1 MSKTINIL
9 HPTPNPPKNGI
20 AIVPC
25 GLYCNT
31 ALQKARSGDLVE
43 FWQEWRHEKRRI
55 VQITKFRINTPEFTF
70 MLRFIYGERM
80 TIAKLMERWE
90 SLAVVEGY
98 GKEGFDREQC
108 LILQVEEVK
117 EEGE

>member
-1 MSKTINIL
+1 MAKPINIL

-25 GLYCNT
+25 GLYCNRE
-31 ALQKARSGDLVE
+31 LQNAKIGQIVE

-70 MLRFIYGERM
+70 MLRCVYGERM
-80 TIAKLMERWE
+80 TIAKLFERWE
-90 SLAVVEGY
+90 AECINEGI
-98 GKEGFDREQC
+98 GRDGFDRDFAL
-108 LILQVEEVK
+108 LIEVAQVEED
-117 EEGE
+117 

>member
-1 MSKTINIL
+1 MSKPINIL

-43 FWQEWRHEKRRI
+43 FWQDWRHEKRRI
-55 VQITKFRINTPEFTF
+55 VQITKFRIKSPEFTF
-70 MLRFIYGERM
+70 MLRYVYGEGM
-80 TIAKLMERWE
+80 TIAKLLEQWE
-90 SLAVVEGY
+90 AECINEGIGSSGFSRDEALVVEVSNL
-98 GKEGFDREQC
+98 E
-108 LILQVEEVK
+108 
-117 EEGE
+117 

>member
-1 MSKTINIL
+1 MAKPINIL
-9 HPTPNPPKNGI
+9 HPTPKPPKNGI

-31 ALQKARSGDLVE
+31 ALQKAHNGDLVE

-70 MLRFIYGERM
+70 MLRCIYGERM
-80 TIAKLMERWE
+80 TIAKLFEQWE

-98 GKEGFDREQC
+98 GKEGFSRDEA
-108 LILQVEEVK
+108 LVVEVSNLE
-117 EEGE
+117 

>member
-1 MSKTINIL
+1 MAKPINIL
-9 HPTPNPPKNGI
+9 HPIPKPSNSGI

-55 VQITKFRINTPEFTF
+55 VQITKFRIKSPEFTF
-70 MLRFIYGERM
+70 MLRYVYGEGM
-80 TIAKLMERWE
+80 TIAKLLEQWE
-90 SLAVVEGY
+90 AECINEGIGSSGFLRDEALVVEVSNL
-98 GKEGFDREQC
+98 E
-108 LILQVEEVK
+108 
-117 EEGE
+117 

>member
-1 MSKTINIL
+1 MAKPINIL
-9 HPTPNPPKNGI
+9 HPIPKPSNSGI

-70 MLRFIYGERM
+70 MLRCIYGERM
-80 TIAKLMERWE
+80 TIAKLFEQWE
-90 SLAVVEGY
+90 AECINEGL
-98 GKEGFDREQC
+98 GASAFDREQC

-117 EEGE
+117 VEE

>member
-1 MSKTINIL
+1 MSRPINIL
-9 HPTPNPPKNGI
+9 HPIPKPSNSGI

-31 ALQKARSGDLVE
+31 ALQKVRSGDLVE

-70 MLRFIYGERM
+70 MLRCIYGERM
-80 TIAKLMERWE
+80 TISKLFEQWE
-90 SLAVVEGY
+90 AECINEGIGSDGFSRDEALVVEVSNL
-98 GKEGFDREQC
+98 E
-108 LILQVEEVK
+108 
-117 EEGE
+117 

>member
-1 MSKTINIL
+1 MMGKPINIL
-9 HPTPNPPKNGI
+9 HPIPKPSNSGI

-43 FWQEWRHEKRRI
+43 FWQDWRHEKRRI

-70 MLRFIYGERM
+70 MLRCVYGERM
-80 TIAKLMERWE
+80 TIAKLFEQWE
-90 SLAVVEGY
+90 AECINEGIGSAGFSRDEALVVEVSNL
-98 GKEGFDREQC
+98 E
-108 LILQVEEVK
+108 
-117 EEGE
+117 

>member
-1 MSKTINIL
+1 MSKPINIL

-31 ALQKARSGDLVE
+31 ALQKARNGDLVE

-55 VQITKFRINTPEFTF
+55 VQITKFRINTPAFTF
-70 MLRFIYGERM
+70 MLRCVYGERM
-80 TIAKLMERWE
+80 TIAKLFEQWE
-90 SLAVVEGY
+90 AWAVVEGI
-98 GKEGFDREQC
+98 GKDGFDRESC
-108 LILQVEEVK
+108 IVIEVSK
-117 EEGE
+117 DDPSE

>member
-1 MSKTINIL
+1 MAKPINIL
-9 HPTPNPPKNGI
+9 HPIPKPSNSGI

-55 VQITKFRINTPEFTF
+55 VQITKFRIKSPEFTF
-70 MLRFIYGERM
+70 MLRYVYGEGM
-80 TIAKLMERWE
+80 TIAKLLEQWE
-90 SLAVVEGY
+90 AECINEGIGSSGFSRDEALVVEVSNL
-98 GKEGFDREQC
+98 E
-108 LILQVEEVK
+108 
-117 EEGE
+117 

>member
-1 MSKTINIL
+1 MAKPINIL

-25 GLYCNT
+25 GLYCNRE
-31 ALQKARSGDLVE
+31 LQNAKIGQIVE

-70 MLRFIYGERM
+70 MLRCIYGERV
-80 TIAKLMERWE
+80 TIAKLFEQWE
-90 SLAVVEGY
+90 AWAVVEGI
-98 GKEGFDREQC
+98 GSAGFSRDEA
-108 LILQVEEVK
+108 LVVEVENIN
-117 EEGE
+117 ED